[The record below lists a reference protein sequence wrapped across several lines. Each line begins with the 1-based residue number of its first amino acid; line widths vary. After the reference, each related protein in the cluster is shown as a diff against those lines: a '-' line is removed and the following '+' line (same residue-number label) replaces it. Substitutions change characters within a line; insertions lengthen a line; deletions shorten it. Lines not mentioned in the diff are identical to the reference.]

1 MNLKHRHIIIGIGL
15 LLCGLLGFVSCTDE
29 SLELPREEEDGNH
42 IFLTFQ
48 ATLAGVSTRAGEEP
62 VADDRVKT
70 LRIVIVSQGK
80 EEGTENAAADA
91 AWVVE
96 HNQTV
101 SWRSQLSN
109 RYTFEVAPNSRKRIY
124 LIANESNDNGK
135 NLVGANGTP
144 LNFSD
149 ERFIPDATTD
159 RAPVDDYVFDVSTL
173 DYSYTPSALPM
184 TALYEIDVPPLNMF
198 PDGKLTYPDPL
209 YLVRAATKFSFK
221 FTNQSK
227 KRDITVTGIDINGVI
242 TDQMYLMPHV
252 NKKDDKYWVVEETE
266 TDGNVT
272 YTPLDLEKDWI
283 DWMGYEANASQSGAD
298 NKWLTDYKVP
308 TSVTSTATVDT
319 LLKIPAATDAQP
331 SPSAE
336 TSNAIYLPESK
347 TIKGGSNPLE
357 LQEYSITVRTKERAV
372 GGTEEEVKTYPSK
385 TLPHLASLFRNTHV
399 VVGFIFTE
407 DADELVVDVI
417 PFTSV
422 ELKPD
427 YGLEREDFT
436 GYIVGKDKEGRKCWY
451 DGNYYDPETAV
462 PLYLGPKDKEGEFVT
477 INGKEYLLVY
487 ADYKP
492 LSGTYVSGFNR
503 TAVNLHHI
511 YDKKTK
517 KKYLLSPEGRT
528 GYTPVLNPEHPEWGP
543 DLYINHLKQC
553 VWLDE
558 DYMKWDV
565 VWNPNFE
572 VNGEVVGRNEWVY
585 TIGKWYRTLNEWNR
599 LDWNKAVYDKEVQD
613 PRIYPKYWFD
623 ILGNRYPWSEGDTKD
638 KRGAILGEWVKY
650 LE

>member
-1 MNLKHRHIIIGIGL
+1 MNLKHRHIIGIL
-15 LLCGLLGFVSCTDE
+15 CPFLCGLLGFVACTNE
-29 SLELPREEEDGNH
+29 TPEFPREEEDGNH

-48 ATLAGVSTRAGEEP
+48 ATLAGISTRAGEEP

-80 EEGTENAAADA
+80 EEGTENAA
-91 AWVVE
+91 WVVE
-96 HNQTV
+96 HNKTV
-101 SWRSQLSN
+101 SWGSQLSN
-109 RYTFEVAPNSRKRIY
+109 KYTFEVAPDSRKRIY

-135 NLVGANGTP
+135 SLVGANGTA
-144 LNFSD
+144 LDFTD
-149 ERFIPDATTD
+149 KQFIPDATTG

-173 DYSYTPSALPM
+173 NYSYTPSALPM
-184 TALYEIDVPPLNMF
+184 TALYEIDVPPLNKF

-209 YLVRAATKFSFK
+209 YLIRAATKFSFK

-242 TDQMYLMPHV
+242 TDQIYLMPHV
-252 NKKDDKYWVVEETE
+252 NKNDKDKYWVVEETE

-308 TSVTSTATVDT
+308 TSVTSTAIVDT

-331 SPSAE
+331 SPSTE

-357 LQEYSITVRTKERAV
+357 LQEYSITVHTKEQAV

-417 PFTSV
+417 PFTQV

-436 GYIVGKDKEGRKCWY
+436 GYIVGKDENGNKCWY
-451 DGNYYDPETAV
+451 DQTENPTDPTKRT
-462 PLYLGPKDKEGEFVT
+462 PFYLGRDDNASFVT
-477 INGKEYLLVY
+477 IKSKEYLLVY
-487 ADYKP
+487 TD
-492 LSGTYVSGFNR
+492 FER
-503 TAVNLHHI
+503 TAAKLNHFFE
-511 YDKKTK
+511 KETR
-517 KKYLLSPEGRT
+517 KKYLLTEEGIT
-528 GYTPVLNPEHPEWGP
+528 GYKYGNDMYLN
-543 DLYINHLKQC
+543 KMQQR
-553 VWLDE
+553 VWLDSGGDPNGDADAQSIYAALQKVGLNLKCCRILYE
-558 DYMKWDV
+558 WD
-565 VWNPNFE
+565 
-572 VNGEVVGRNEWVY
+572 
-585 TIGKWYRTLNEWNR
+585 R
-599 LDWNKAVYDKEVQD
+599 LDWNKARWWGNEN
-613 PRIYPKYWFD
+613 IYPKYWFD
-623 ILGNRYPWSEGDTKD
+623 ILGNRYPWSEGDTAE
-638 KRGAILGEWVKY
+638 KRKAKLGEWVKY

>member
-15 LLCGLLGFVSCTDE
+15 LLCGLSGFVACTDE

-135 NLVGANGTP
+135 NLVSANGTP

-308 TSVTSTATVDT
+308 TSVTSTATVDAS
-319 LLKIPAATDAQP
+319 LKIPAATDAQP

-427 YGLEREDFT
+427 YGLEREEFT
-436 GYIVGKDKEGRKCWY
+436 GYIVGKDENGNKCWY
-451 DGNYYDPETAV
+451 DQTENPTDPTKRT
-462 PLYLGPKDKEGEFVT
+462 PFYLGKDNNASFVT
-477 INGKEYLLVY
+477 INSKEYLLVY
-487 ADYKP
+487 TD
-492 LSGTYVSGFNR
+492 FDR
-503 TAVNLHHI
+503 TAAKLNHFFE
-511 YDKKTK
+511 KETR
-517 KKYLLSPEGRT
+517 KKYLLTPEGIT
-528 GYTPVLNPEHPEWGP
+528 GYKYGNDMYLN
-543 DLYINHLKQC
+543 KMQQR
-553 VWLDE
+553 VWLDSGGDPNGDADAQSIYAALQKVGLNLKCCRILYE
-558 DYMKWDV
+558 WD
-565 VWNPNFE
+565 
-572 VNGEVVGRNEWVY
+572 
-585 TIGKWYRTLNEWNR
+585 R
-599 LDWNKAVYDKEVQD
+599 LDWNKARWWETKN
-613 PRIYPKYWFD
+613 IYPKYWFD
-623 ILGNRYPWSEGDTKD
+623 ILGNRYPWSEGDTAE
-638 KRGAILGEWVKY
+638 KRKNKLGEWVQY

>member
-70 LRIVIVSQGK
+70 LHIVIVSQGK

-109 RYTFEVAPNSRKRIY
+109 KYTFEVAPNSRKRIY

-149 ERFIPDATTD
+149 EQFIPGATGQ
-159 RAPVDDYVFDVSTL
+159 APVDSYVFNVSSSN
-173 DYSYTPSALPM
+173 YSYTPSALPM
-184 TALYEIDVPPLNMF
+184 TALYEIDVPSLNKF
-198 PDGKLTYPDPL
+198 ADGKFTYPDPL

-242 TDQMYLMPHV
+242 TDQMYLMPRV
-252 NKKDDKYWVVEETE
+252 NKNDKDKYWVVEETK

-272 YTPLDLEKDWI
+272 YKSLDLEKDWI
-283 DWMGYEANASQSGAD
+283 DWMGYEANASQSGTD
-298 NKWLTDYKVP
+298 NKWLTDYEVP
-308 TSVTSTATVDT
+308 TSATATAKVT
-319 LLKIPAATDAQP
+319 TSLEIPAATDAQP

-336 TSNAIYLPESK
+336 ASNAIYLPESK
-347 TIKGGSNPLE
+347 TVKDSNDPLQ
-357 LQEYSITVRTKERAV
+357 LQEYSITVHTKEQAA
-372 GGTEEEVKTYPSK
+372 GGTEEEEKTYPSK

-399 VVGFIFTE
+399 VVGFIFTNHSIE
-407 DADELVVDVI
+407 CEVDVI
-417 PFTSV
+417 PYSEVILDPIF
-422 ELKPD
+422 
-427 YGLEREDFT
+427 GL
-436 GYIVGKDKEGRKCWY
+436 
-451 DGNYYDPETAV
+451 
-462 PLYLGPKDKEGEFVT
+462 
-477 INGKEYLLVY
+477 
-487 ADYKP
+487 
-492 LSGTYVSGFNR
+492 
-503 TAVNLHHI
+503 
-511 YDKKTK
+511 
-517 KKYLLSPEGRT
+517 
-528 GYTPVLNPEHPEWGP
+528 
-543 DLYINHLKQC
+543 
-553 VWLDE
+553 
-558 DYMKWDV
+558 
-565 VWNPNFE
+565 
-572 VNGEVVGRNEWVY
+572 
-585 TIGKWYRTLNEWNR
+585 
-599 LDWNKAVYDKEVQD
+599 
-613 PRIYPKYWFD
+613 
-623 ILGNRYPWSEGDTKD
+623 
-638 KRGAILGEWVKY
+638 
-650 LE
+650 

>member
-135 NLVGANGTP
+135 NLVGANRTP

-308 TSVTSTATVDT
+308 TSVTSTATVDA

-487 ADYKP
+487 ADYE
-492 LSGTYVSGFNR
+492 R
-503 TAVNLHHI
+503 TAAKLDHFFEEE
-511 YDKKTK
+511 TR
-517 KKYLLSPEGRT
+517 KKYLLYPAGRT
-528 GYTPVLNPEHPEWGP
+528 GYENVNWEFYLN
-543 DLYINHLKQC
+543 DLKQR
-553 VWLDE
+553 VWLSE
-558 DYMKWDV
+558 DY
-565 VWNPNFE
+565 
-572 VNGEVVGRNEWVY
+572 NEWTVGEQWNKEQQKNVEAWFWQ
-585 TIGKWYRTLNEWNR
+585 TGTTWYRTLNEWDR
-599 LDWNKAVYDKEVQD
+599 LNWNQAIYWYWTHV
-613 PRIYPKYWFD
+613 YPKYWFD
-623 ILGNRYPWSEGDTKD
+623 VLGNRYPWSEGDTKE
-638 KRGAILGEWVKY
+638 KRAAIIRDWVQY

>member
-62 VADDRVKT
+62 VADDHVKT

-149 ERFIPDATTD
+149 EQFIPGATGQ
-159 RAPVDDYVFDVSTL
+159 APVDNYVFNVSSSN
-173 DYSYTPSALPM
+173 YSYTPSALPM
-184 TALYEIDVPPLNMF
+184 TALYEIDVPPLNKF
-198 PDGKLTYPDPL
+198 ADGKFTYPDPL

-252 NKKDDKYWVVEETE
+252 NKNDKNKYWVVEETK

-272 YTPLDLEKDWI
+272 YKSLDLEKDWI
-283 DWMGYEANASQSGAD
+283 DWMGYEANASQNGTD
-298 NKWLTDYKVP
+298 NKWLTDYEVP
-308 TSVTSTATVDT
+308 TSATATAKVT
-319 LLKIPAATDAQP
+319 TSLEIPAATDAQP

-336 TSNAIYLPESK
+336 ASNAIYLPESK
-347 TIKGGSNPLE
+347 TVKDSNDHLQ
-357 LQEYSITVRTKERAV
+357 LQEYSITVHTKERAA
-372 GGTEEEVKTYPSK
+372 GGTEVIEKTYPPK

-417 PFTSV
+417 PFTPV

-436 GYIVGKDKEGRKCWY
+436 GYIVGKDKNGNKCWY
-451 DGNYYDPETAV
+451 DGNYYDPETVV
-462 PLYLGPKDKEGEFVT
+462 PLYLGPKDKQEQFVS

-487 ADYKP
+487 ADYE
-492 LSGTYVSGFNR
+492 R
-503 TAVNLHHI
+503 TAANLDHFFE
-511 YDKKTK
+511 KETR
-517 KKYLLSPEGRT
+517 KKYLLYPAGRT
-528 GYTPVLNPEHPEWGP
+528 GYENVNWAYYLN
-543 DLYINHLKQC
+543 DLKQR

-558 DYMKWDV
+558 TDLRL
-565 VWNPNFE
+565 NC
-572 VNGEVVGRNEWVY
+572 
-585 TIGKWYRTLNEWNR
+585 YRTLNEWDR
-599 LDWNKAVYDKEVQD
+599 LEYSAVAYNWEGYDHD
-613 PRIYPKYWFD
+613 NINPKYWFD
-623 ILGNRYPWSEGDTKD
+623 ILGNRYPWSEGDTAE
-638 KRGAILGEWVKY
+638 KRKNILGEWVQY

>member
-62 VADDRVKT
+62 VADDHVKT

-149 ERFIPDATTD
+149 EQFIPGATGQ
-159 RAPVDDYVFDVSTL
+159 APVDSYVFNVSSSN
-173 DYSYTPSALPM
+173 YSYTPSALPM
-184 TALYEIDVPPLNMF
+184 TALYEIDVPPLNKF
-198 PDGKLTYPDPL
+198 ADGKFTYPDPL

-252 NKKDDKYWVVEETE
+252 NKNDKNKYWVVEETK

-272 YTPLDLEKDWI
+272 YKSLDLEKDWI
-283 DWMGYEANASQSGAD
+283 DWMGYEANASQNGTD
-298 NKWLTDYKVP
+298 NKWLTDYEVP
-308 TSVTSTATVDT
+308 TSATATAKVT
-319 LLKIPAATDAQP
+319 TSLEIPAATDAQP

-336 TSNAIYLPESK
+336 ASNAIYLPESK
-347 TIKGGSNPLE
+347 TVKDSNDHLQ
-357 LQEYSITVRTKERAV
+357 LQEYSITVHTKERAA
-372 GGTEEEVKTYPSK
+372 GGTEVIEKTYPPK

-417 PFTSV
+417 PFTPV

-436 GYIVGKDKEGRKCWY
+436 GYIVGKDKNGNKCWY
-451 DGNYYDPETAV
+451 DGNYYDPETVV
-462 PLYLGPKDKEGEFVT
+462 PLYLGPKDKQEQFVS

-487 ADYKP
+487 ADYE
-492 LSGTYVSGFNR
+492 R
-503 TAVNLHHI
+503 TAANLDHFFE
-511 YDKKTK
+511 KETR
-517 KKYLLSPEGRT
+517 KKYLLYPAGRT
-528 GYTPVLNPEHPEWGP
+528 GYENVNWAYYLN
-543 DLYINHLKQC
+543 DLKQR

-558 DYMKWDV
+558 TDLRL
-565 VWNPNFE
+565 NC
-572 VNGEVVGRNEWVY
+572 
-585 TIGKWYRTLNEWNR
+585 YRTLNEWDR
-599 LDWNKAVYDKEVQD
+599 LEYSAVAYNWEGYDHD
-613 PRIYPKYWFD
+613 NINPKYWFD
-623 ILGNRYPWSEGDTKD
+623 ILGNRYPWSEGDTAE
-638 KRGAILGEWVKY
+638 KRKNILGEWVQY

>member
-109 RYTFEVAPNSRKRIY
+109 KYTFEVAPNSRKRIY
-124 LIANESNDNGK
+124 LIVNESNDNGK

-149 ERFIPDATTD
+149 EQFIPGATGQ
-159 RAPVDDYVFDVSTL
+159 APVDSYVFNVSSSN
-173 DYSYTPSALPM
+173 YSYTPSALPM
-184 TALYEIDVPPLNMF
+184 TALYEIDVPSLNKF
-198 PDGKLTYPDPL
+198 ADGKFTYPDPL

-242 TDQMYLMPHV
+242 TDQMYLMPRV
-252 NKKDDKYWVVEETE
+252 NKNDKDKYWVVEETK

-272 YTPLDLEKDWI
+272 YKSLDLEKDWI

-427 YGLEREDFT
+427 YGLEREEFT
-436 GYIVGKDKEGRKCWY
+436 GYIVGKDENGNKCWY
-451 DGNYYDPETAV
+451 DQTENPTDPTKRT
-462 PLYLGPKDKEGEFVT
+462 PFYLGKDNNASFVT
-477 INGKEYLLVY
+477 INSKEYLLVY
-487 ADYKP
+487 TD
-492 LSGTYVSGFNR
+492 FDR
-503 TAVNLHHI
+503 TAAKLNHFFE
-511 YDKKTK
+511 KETR
-517 KKYLLSPEGRT
+517 KKYLLTPEGII
-528 GYTPVLNPEHPEWGP
+528 GYKYGNDMYLN
-543 DLYINHLKQC
+543 KMQQR
-553 VWLDE
+553 VWLDFGGDPNGDADAQSIYAALQKVGLNLKCCRILYE
-558 DYMKWDV
+558 WD
-565 VWNPNFE
+565 
-572 VNGEVVGRNEWVY
+572 
-585 TIGKWYRTLNEWNR
+585 R
-599 LDWNKAVYDKEVQD
+599 LDWNKARWWETKN
-613 PRIYPKYWFD
+613 IYPKYWFD
-623 ILGNRYPWSEGDTKD
+623 ILGNRYPWSEGDTAE
-638 KRGAILGEWVKY
+638 KRKNKLGEWVQY

>member
-1 MNLKHRHIIIGIGL
+1 MNLKHRHIISILCL
-15 LLCGLLGFVSCTDE
+15 LLCGLLGFVACSNETPE
-29 SLELPREEEDGNH
+29 FPREEEDGNH

-48 ATLAGVSTRAGEEP
+48 ATLAGISTRAGEEP

-80 EEGTENAAADA
+80 EEGTENAA
-91 AWVVE
+91 WVVE
-96 HNQTV
+96 HNKTV
-101 SWRSQLSN
+101 SWGSQLSN
-109 RYTFEVAPNSRKRIY
+109 KYTFEVAPDSRKRIY
-124 LIANESNDNGK
+124 LIANESNDNG
-135 NLVGANGTP
+135 NSLVGADGKP
-144 LNFSD
+144 LDFTD
-149 ERFIPDATTD
+149 KQFIPDDTG
-159 RAPVDDYVFDVSTL
+159 RVPVDNYVFDVSTSG
-173 DYSYTPSALPM
+173 YSYTPSALPM
-184 TALYEIDVPPLNMF
+184 TALYEIDVPPLNKF

-252 NKKDDKYWVVEETE
+252 NKKDDKYWVVEETK

-272 YTPLDLEKDWI
+272 YKSLDLEKDWI
-283 DWMGYEANASQSGAD
+283 DWMGYEANASQSGTD

-308 TSVTSTATVDT
+308 TSVTSTATVDAS
-319 LLKIPAATDAQP
+319 LKIPAATDAQP

-385 TLPHLASLFRNTHV
+385 TLPHLASFFRNTHV

-427 YGLEREDFT
+427 YGLEREEFT
-436 GYIVGKDKEGRKCWY
+436 GYIVGKDENGNKCWY
-451 DGNYYDPETAV
+451 DQTENPTDPTKRT
-462 PLYLGPKDKEGEFVT
+462 PFYLGKDNNASFVT
-477 INGKEYLLVY
+477 INSKEYLLVY
-487 ADYKP
+487 TD
-492 LSGTYVSGFNR
+492 FDR
-503 TAVNLHHI
+503 TAAKLNHFFE
-511 YDKKTK
+511 KETR
-517 KKYLLSPEGRT
+517 KKYLLTPEGIT
-528 GYTPVLNPEHPEWGP
+528 GYKYGNDMYLN
-543 DLYINHLKQC
+543 KMQQR
-553 VWLDE
+553 VWLDSGGDPNGDADAQSIYAALQKVGLNLKCCRILYE
-558 DYMKWDV
+558 WD
-565 VWNPNFE
+565 
-572 VNGEVVGRNEWVY
+572 
-585 TIGKWYRTLNEWNR
+585 R
-599 LDWNKAVYDKEVQD
+599 LDWNKARWWETKN
-613 PRIYPKYWFD
+613 IYPKYWFD
-623 ILGNRYPWSEGDTKD
+623 ILGNRYPWSEGDTAE
-638 KRGAILGEWVKY
+638 KRKNKLGEWVQY

>member
-15 LLCGLLGFVSCTDE
+15 LLCGLSGFVACTDE

-101 SWRSQLSN
+101 SWRSQQSN

-135 NLVGANGTP
+135 NLVGANRTP

-357 LQEYSITVRTKERAV
+357 LQEYSITVRTK
-372 GGTEEEVKTYPSK
+372 
-385 TLPHLASLFRNTHV
+385 
-399 VVGFIFTE
+399 
-407 DADELVVDVI
+407 
-417 PFTSV
+417 
-422 ELKPD
+422 
-427 YGLEREDFT
+427 
-436 GYIVGKDKEGRKCWY
+436 
-451 DGNYYDPETAV
+451 
-462 PLYLGPKDKEGEFVT
+462 
-477 INGKEYLLVY
+477 
-487 ADYKP
+487 
-492 LSGTYVSGFNR
+492 
-503 TAVNLHHI
+503 
-511 YDKKTK
+511 
-517 KKYLLSPEGRT
+517 
-528 GYTPVLNPEHPEWGP
+528 
-543 DLYINHLKQC
+543 
-553 VWLDE
+553 
-558 DYMKWDV
+558 
-565 VWNPNFE
+565 
-572 VNGEVVGRNEWVY
+572 
-585 TIGKWYRTLNEWNR
+585 
-599 LDWNKAVYDKEVQD
+599 
-613 PRIYPKYWFD
+613 
-623 ILGNRYPWSEGDTKD
+623 SEP
-638 KRGAILGEWVKY
+638 
-650 LE
+650 

>member
-266 TDGNVT
+266 TNGNVT

-308 TSVTSTATVDT
+308 TSVTSTATVDAS
-319 LLKIPAATDAQP
+319 LKIPAATDAQP

-372 GGTEEEVKTYPSK
+372 GGTEEEVKTYPPK

-427 YGLEREDFT
+427 YGLEREEFT
-436 GYIVGKDKEGRKCWY
+436 GYIVGKDENGNKCWY
-451 DGNYYDPETAV
+451 DQTENPTDPTKRT
-462 PLYLGPKDKEGEFVT
+462 PFYLGKDNNASFVT
-477 INGKEYLLVY
+477 INSKEYLLVY
-487 ADYKP
+487 TD
-492 LSGTYVSGFNR
+492 FDR
-503 TAVNLHHI
+503 TAAKLNHFFE
-511 YDKKTK
+511 KETR
-517 KKYLLSPEGRT
+517 KKYLLTPEGIT
-528 GYTPVLNPEHPEWGP
+528 GYKYGNDMYLN
-543 DLYINHLKQC
+543 KMQQR
-553 VWLDE
+553 VWLDSGGDPNGDADAQSIYAALQKVGLNLKCCRILYE
-558 DYMKWDV
+558 WD
-565 VWNPNFE
+565 
-572 VNGEVVGRNEWVY
+572 
-585 TIGKWYRTLNEWNR
+585 R
-599 LDWNKAVYDKEVQD
+599 LDWNKARWWETKN
-613 PRIYPKYWFD
+613 IYPKYWFD
-623 ILGNRYPWSEGDTKD
+623 ILGNRYPWSEGDTAE
-638 KRGAILGEWVKY
+638 KRKNKLGEWVQY

>member
-15 LLCGLLGFVSCTDE
+15 LLCGLLGFVACTNE
-29 SLELPREEEDGNH
+29 TPEFPREEDDGNH

-48 ATLAGVSTRAGEEP
+48 ATLAGASTRAGEEP

-80 EEGTENAAADA
+80 EEGTENAA
-91 AWVVE
+91 WVVE
-96 HNQTV
+96 HNKTV
-101 SWRSQLSN
+101 SWGSQLSN
-109 RYTFEVAPNSRKRIY
+109 KYTFEVAPDSRKRIY
-124 LIANESNDNGK
+124 LIANESNDNE
-135 NLVGANGTP
+135 NSLVGADGKP
-144 LNFSD
+144 LDFTD
-149 ERFIPDATTD
+149 KQFIPDDTG
-159 RAPVDDYVFDVSTL
+159 RVPVDNYVFDVSTL
-173 DYSYTPSALPM
+173 NYSYTPSALPM
-184 TALYEIDVPPLNMF
+184 TALYEIDVPPLNKF

-227 KRDITVTGIDINGVI
+227 KRNITVTGIDINGVI

-266 TDGNVT
+266 TNGNVT

-283 DWMGYEANASQSGAD
+283 DWMGYEANASQSGTD

-308 TSVTSTATVDT
+308 TSATTETVKVTTS
-319 LLKIPAATDAQP
+319 LKMQAATDAQP
-331 SPSAE
+331 SPSVEA
-336 TSNAIYLPESK
+336 SNAIYLPESK
-347 TIKGGSNPLE
+347 TVKGESNPLE
-357 LQEYSITVRTKERAV
+357 LQEYSITVYTEEQTV
-372 GGTEEEVKTYPSK
+372 GGTEKEVKTYPSK

-417 PFTSV
+417 PFTPV

-427 YGLEREDFT
+427 YGLEREEFT
-436 GYIVGKDKEGRKCWY
+436 GYIIGKDKEGRKCWY

-462 PLYLGPKDKEGEFVT
+462 PLYLGPSSNPESFVT

-487 ADYKP
+487 ADYE
-492 LSGTYVSGFNR
+492 R
-503 TAVNLHHI
+503 TAANLDHFFE
-511 YDKKTK
+511 KESR
-517 KKYLLSPEGRT
+517 KKYLLYPAGRT
-528 GYTPVLNPEHPEWGP
+528 GYENVNWTYYLN
-543 DLYINHLKQC
+543 DLKQR

-558 DYMKWDV
+558 DYMEWNV

-585 TIGKWYRTLNEWNR
+585 TPGKWYRTLNEWDR
-599 LDWNKAVYDKEVQD
+599 LDWNKAVYDKLVQD
-613 PRIYPKYWFD
+613 PKIYPKYWFD
-623 ILGNRYPWSEGDTKD
+623 ILGNRYPWSVGDTKE
-638 KRGAILGEWVKY
+638 KRAAILGEWVQY

>member
-1 MNLKHRHIIIGIGL
+1 MNLKHRHIIGIL
-15 LLCGLLGFVSCTDE
+15 CPFLCGLLGFVACTNE
-29 SLELPREEEDGNH
+29 TPEFPREEEDGNH

-48 ATLAGVSTRAGEEP
+48 ATLAGISTRAGEEP

-80 EEGTENAAADA
+80 EEGTENAA
-91 AWVVE
+91 WVVE
-96 HNQTV
+96 HNKTV
-101 SWRSQLSN
+101 SWGSQLSN
-109 RYTFEVAPNSRKRIY
+109 KYTFEVAPDSRKRIY

-135 NLVGANGTP
+135 SLVGANGTA
-144 LNFSD
+144 LDFTD
-149 ERFIPDATTD
+149 KQFIPDATTG

-173 DYSYTPSALPM
+173 NYSYTPSALPM
-184 TALYEIDVPPLNMF
+184 TALYEIDVPPLNKF

-209 YLVRAATKFSFK
+209 YLIRAATKFSFK

-272 YTPLDLEKDWI
+272 YKSLDLEKDWI

-298 NKWLTDYKVP
+298 NKWLTDYEVP
-308 TSVTSTATVDT
+308 TSATATATVDAS
-319 LLKIPAATDAQP
+319 LKIPAATDAQP

-336 TSNAIYLPESK
+336 ASNAIYLPESK
-347 TIKGGSNPLE
+347 TVKGGSNPLE
-357 LQEYSITVRTKERAV
+357 LQEYSITVHTKEQAV

-427 YGLEREDFT
+427 YGLEREEFT

-462 PLYLGPKDKEGEFVT
+462 PLYLGPKNNEEKFVT
-477 INGKEYLLVY
+477 INNKEYLLVY
-487 ADYKP
+487 ADYE
-492 LSGTYVSGFNR
+492 R
-503 TAVNLHHI
+503 TAAKLDHFFE
-511 YDKKTK
+511 KETR
-517 KKYLLSPEGRT
+517 KKYLLTPEGIT
-528 GYTPVLNPEHPEWGP
+528 GYKGVIDTPNTWLAYYLN
-543 DLYINHLKQC
+543 DQKQR

-558 DYMKWDV
+558 DFMEWNV
-565 VWNPNFE
+565 VWNPNFK
-572 VNGEVVGRNEWVY
+572 VNDEVVGRNEWVY
-585 TIGKWYRTLNEWNR
+585 TPGKWYRTLNEWDR
-599 LDWNKAVYDKEVQD
+599 LDWNKAVYDKLVQD

-623 ILGNRYPWSEGDTKD
+623 IFGNRYPWSKGDAKE
-638 KRGAILGEWVKY
+638 KRAAKLGEWVQY

>member
-109 RYTFEVAPNSRKRIY
+109 KYTFEVAPNSRKRIY

-149 ERFIPDATTD
+149 EQFIPGATGQ
-159 RAPVDDYVFDVSTL
+159 APVDSYVFNVSSSN
-173 DYSYTPSALPM
+173 YSYTPSALPM
-184 TALYEIDVPPLNMF
+184 TALYEIDVPSLNKF
-198 PDGKLTYPDPL
+198 ADGKFTYPDPL

-242 TDQMYLMPHV
+242 TDQMYLMPRV
-252 NKKDDKYWVVEETE
+252 NKNDKDKYWVVEETK

-272 YTPLDLEKDWI
+272 YKSLDLEKDWI
-283 DWMGYEANASQSGAD
+283 DWMGYEANASQSGTD

-308 TSVTSTATVDT
+308 TPATATAKVT
-319 LLKIPAATDAQP
+319 TSLEIPAATDAQP

-336 TSNAIYLPESK
+336 ASKAIYLPESK
-347 TIKGGSNPLE
+347 TVKGSNDPLQ
-357 LQEYSITVRTKERAV
+357 LQEYSITVYTKERAA
-372 GGTEEEVKTYPSK
+372 GGTEVIEKTYPPK

-417 PFTSV
+417 PFTPV

-462 PLYLGPKDKEGEFVT
+462 PLYLGPKDNEGEFVR
-477 INGKEYLLVY
+477 INDKEYLLVY
-487 ADYKP
+487 ADYE
-492 LSGTYVSGFNR
+492 R
-503 TAVNLHHI
+503 TAAKLDHFFEE
-511 YDKKTK
+511 KSR
-517 KKYLLSPEGRT
+517 KKYLLTPEGIT
-528 GYTPVLNPEHPEWGP
+528 GYEGVIDTPNTWLAYYLN
-543 DLYINHLKQC
+543 DQKQR

-558 DYMKWDV
+558 DLRLKCC
-565 VWNPNFE
+565 
-572 VNGEVVGRNEWVY
+572 
-585 TIGKWYRTLNEWNR
+585 RTLNEWDR
-599 LDWNKAVYDKEVQD
+599 LDYSIVAYNWAGYDHD
-613 PRIYPKYWFD
+613 NINPKYWFD
-623 ILGNRYPWSEGDTKD
+623 IFGKRYPWSEGDTAE
-638 KRGAILGEWVKY
+638 KRKAKLGEWVQY

>member
-308 TSVTSTATVDT
+308 TSVTSTATVDAS
-319 LLKIPAATDAQP
+319 LKIPAATDAQP

-427 YGLEREDFT
+427 YGLEREEFT
-436 GYIVGKDKEGRKCWY
+436 GYIVGKDENGNKCWY
-451 DGNYYDPETAV
+451 DQTENPTDPTKRT
-462 PLYLGPKDKEGEFVT
+462 PFYLGRDNNASFVT
-477 INGKEYLLVY
+477 INSKEYLLVY
-487 ADYKP
+487 TD
-492 LSGTYVSGFNR
+492 FDR
-503 TAVNLHHI
+503 TAAKLNHFFE
-511 YDKKTK
+511 KETR
-517 KKYLLSPEGRT
+517 KKYLLTPEGIT
-528 GYTPVLNPEHPEWGP
+528 GYKYGNDMYLN
-543 DLYINHLKQC
+543 KMQQR
-553 VWLDE
+553 VWLDSGGDPNGDADAQSIYAALQKVGLNLKCCRILYE
-558 DYMKWDV
+558 WD
-565 VWNPNFE
+565 
-572 VNGEVVGRNEWVY
+572 
-585 TIGKWYRTLNEWNR
+585 R
-599 LDWNKAVYDKEVQD
+599 LDWNKARWWETKN
-613 PRIYPKYWFD
+613 IYPKYWFD
-623 ILGNRYPWSEGDTKD
+623 ILGNRYPWSEGDTAE
-638 KRGAILGEWVKY
+638 KRKNKLGEWVQY

>member
-1 MNLKHRHIIIGIGL
+1 MNLKHRHIISILCL
-15 LLCGLLGFVSCTDE
+15 LLCGLLGFVACSNETPE
-29 SLELPREEEDGNH
+29 FPREEEDGNH

-48 ATLAGVSTRAGEEP
+48 ATLAGISTRAGEEP

-80 EEGTENAAADA
+80 EEGTENAA
-91 AWVVE
+91 WVVE
-96 HNQTV
+96 HNKTV
-101 SWRSQLSN
+101 SWGSQLSN
-109 RYTFEVAPNSRKRIY
+109 KYTFEVAPDSRKRIY

-135 NLVGANGTP
+135 SLVGANGTP
-144 LNFSD
+144 LDFSD
-149 ERFIPDATTD
+149 GRFIPDATTD
-159 RAPVDDYVFDVSTL
+159 RAPVDDYVFDVSTSG
-173 DYSYTPSALPM
+173 YSYTPSALPM
-184 TALYEIDVPPLNMF
+184 TALYEIDVPPLNKF

-252 NKKDDKYWVVEETE
+252 NKKNDKYWVVEETE

-283 DWMGYEANASQSGAD
+283 DWMGYEANASQSGTD
-298 NKWLTDYKVP
+298 NKWLTDYEVP
-308 TSVTSTATVDT
+308 TSAITKNVQVATS
-319 LLKIPAATDAQP
+319 LEIPAATDAQP

-336 TSNAIYLPESK
+336 ASNAIYLPESK
-347 TIKGGSNPLE
+347 TVKGGSDPLQ
-357 LQEYSITVRTKERAV
+357 LQEYSITVHTKEQAV

-427 YGLEREDFT
+427 YGLEREEFT
-436 GYIVGKDKEGRKCWY
+436 GYIIGKDKEGRDCWY

-462 PLYLGPKDKEGEFVT
+462 PLYLGPKDNKEQFVT

-487 ADYKP
+487 ADYE
-492 LSGTYVSGFNR
+492 R
-503 TAVNLHHI
+503 TAAKLDHFFE
-511 YDKKTK
+511 KETR
-517 KKYLLSPEGRT
+517 KKYLLYPAGRT
-528 GYTPVLNPEHPEWGP
+528 GYENVNWEFYLN
-543 DLYINHLKQC
+543 DLKQR

-558 DYMKWDV
+558 DFRLKCC
-565 VWNPNFE
+565 
-572 VNGEVVGRNEWVY
+572 
-585 TIGKWYRTLNEWNR
+585 RTLNEWDR
-599 LDWNKAVYDKEVQD
+599 KDWNLAYWDKIESVN
-613 PRIYPKYWFD
+613 PKYWFD
-623 ILGNRYPWSEGDTKD
+623 ILGNRYPWSEGDTAE
-638 KRGAILGEWVKY
+638 KRKAILREWVQY

>member
-1 MNLKHRHIIIGIGL
+1 MNLKHRHIISILCL
-15 LLCGLLGFVSCTDE
+15 LLCGLLGFVACSNETPE
-29 SLELPREEEDGNH
+29 FPREEEDGNH

-48 ATLAGVSTRAGEEP
+48 ATLAGISTRAGEEP

-80 EEGTENAAADA
+80 EEGTENAA
-91 AWVVE
+91 WVVE
-96 HNQTV
+96 HNKTV
-101 SWRSQLSN
+101 SWGSQLSN
-109 RYTFEVAPNSRKRIY
+109 KYTFEVAPDSRKRIY
-124 LIANESNDNGK
+124 LIANESNDNG
-135 NLVGANGTP
+135 NSLVGADGKP
-144 LNFSD
+144 LDFTD
-149 ERFIPDATTD
+149 KQFIPDDTG
-159 RAPVDDYVFDVSTL
+159 RVPVDNYVFDVSTSG
-173 DYSYTPSALPM
+173 YSYTPSALPM
-184 TALYEIDVPPLNMF
+184 TALYEIDVPPLNKF

-252 NKKDDKYWVVEETE
+252 NKKDDKYWVVEETK

-272 YTPLDLEKDWI
+272 YKSLDLEKDWI
-283 DWMGYEANASQSGAD
+283 DWMGYEANASQSGTD

-308 TSVTSTATVDT
+308 TSVTSTATVDAS
-319 LLKIPAATDAQP
+319 LKIPAATDAQP

-427 YGLEREDFT
+427 YGLEREEFT
-436 GYIVGKDKEGRKCWY
+436 GYIVGKDENGNKCWY
-451 DGNYYDPETAV
+451 DQTENPTDPTKRT
-462 PLYLGPKDKEGEFVT
+462 PFYLGKDNNASFVT
-477 INGKEYLLVY
+477 INSKEYLLVY
-487 ADYKP
+487 TD
-492 LSGTYVSGFNR
+492 FDR
-503 TAVNLHHI
+503 TAAKLNHFFE
-511 YDKKTK
+511 KETR
-517 KKYLLSPEGRT
+517 KKYLLTPEGIT
-528 GYTPVLNPEHPEWGP
+528 GYKYGNDMYLN
-543 DLYINHLKQC
+543 KMQQR
-553 VWLDE
+553 VWLDSGGDPNGDADAQSIYAALQKVGLNLKCCRILYE
-558 DYMKWDV
+558 WD
-565 VWNPNFE
+565 
-572 VNGEVVGRNEWVY
+572 
-585 TIGKWYRTLNEWNR
+585 R
-599 LDWNKAVYDKEVQD
+599 LDWNKARWWETKN
-613 PRIYPKYWFD
+613 IYPKYWFD
-623 ILGNRYPWSEGDTKD
+623 ILGNRYPWSEGDTAE
-638 KRGAILGEWVKY
+638 KRKNKLGEWVQY

>member
-266 TDGNVT
+266 TNGNVT

-308 TSVTSTATVDT
+308 TSVTSTATVDAS
-319 LLKIPAATDAQP
+319 LKIPAATDAQP

-372 GGTEEEVKTYPSK
+372 GGTEEEVKTYPPK

-427 YGLEREDFT
+427 YGLEREEFT
-436 GYIVGKDKEGRKCWY
+436 GYIVGKDENGNKCWY
-451 DGNYYDPETAV
+451 DQTENPTDPTKRT
-462 PLYLGPKDKEGEFVT
+462 PFYLGKDNNASFVT
-477 INGKEYLLVY
+477 INSKEYLLVY
-487 ADYKP
+487 TD
-492 LSGTYVSGFNR
+492 FDR
-503 TAVNLHHI
+503 TAAKLNHFFE
-511 YDKKTK
+511 KETR
-517 KKYLLSPEGRT
+517 KKYLLTPEGIT
-528 GYTPVLNPEHPEWGP
+528 GYKYGNDMYLN
-543 DLYINHLKQC
+543 KMQQR
-553 VWLDE
+553 VWLDSGGDPNGDADAQSIYAALQKVGLNLKCCRILYE
-558 DYMKWDV
+558 WD
-565 VWNPNFE
+565 
-572 VNGEVVGRNEWVY
+572 
-585 TIGKWYRTLNEWNR
+585 R
-599 LDWNKAVYDKEVQD
+599 LDWTKARWWETKN
-613 PRIYPKYWFD
+613 IYPKYWFD
-623 ILGNRYPWSEGDTKD
+623 ILGNRYPWSEGDTAE
-638 KRGAILGEWVKY
+638 KRKNKLGEWVQY